1 MNDTPAPRAAGFFIA
16 AAVMVGAVIGVI
28 VGEPS
33 IGVLAGAASGTAIAV
48 LLWLR
53 DRRRP

>member
-33 IGVLAGAASGTAIAV
+33 IGVLAGVASGIAIAV